1 MSKRLFSLLVIVP
14 VSIAVLLPVLFML
27 ADTFRQNSHFDF
39 STYQVLFQ
47 SSTVHSF
54 SNSLLLSLSVAAMS
68 TGAGVI
74 LGLILS
80 KTKLPFASLF
90 IVLLTIPLLI
100 PPYML
105 ALGWYELLGR
115 EGYWGELLFGFPG
128 TFWVLFSIYLP
139 IPMLLTI
146 LFLRQVNPRFEE
158 AARLMTGWYGV
169 LRYITLPLIFPA
181 ILLSFLLVF
190 ILTFG
195 EQSVAN
201 FLRFDV
207 FALESFTY
215 FSAFYDFKTATVLA
229 VPMIAMA
236 FIVLLAEQ
244 FLARKHLFRFNSAHK
259 VAKISLGIY
268 TWPLF
273 FLMLLVIFIIV
284 ILPFSSILMQA
295 ADWQTIQEAFEKA
308 KAPML
313 RSYLYAI
320 TGATLL
326 MCFGFAG
333 GYLIEEKI
341 RGYRLYDALL
351 IFLFALPAAVIGIA
365 LILFWNHSY
374 TNFIYTTPLIIL
386 FGYTG
391 KYLVLS
397 TKISQNRLSQI
408 PHSQIEVA
416 QMAGANWF
424 QVLRYILM
432 PLSKKALLTMWLI
445 GFIFSLR
452 ETTITMLVYPPGYET
467 LPVYTLT
474 QMANGDPK
482 IIAALSLLMIA
493 MILLPLLFI
502 AILKKV
508 QHDRTS

>member
-1 MSKRLFSLLVIVP
+1 MSKCLFSLIVIVP
-14 VSIAVLLPVLFML
+14 VAVAVLLPVLFML
-27 ADTFRQNSHFDF
+27 ANTLWQNGHLDF
-39 STYQVLFQ
+39 STYAILFQ
-47 SSTVHSF
+47 SSMVHSLA
-54 SNSLLLSLSVAAMS
+54 NSLLLSFSVATMS
-68 TGAGVI
+68 TIAGVI
-74 LGLILS
+74 LGIILS
-80 KTKLPFASLF
+80 KTKLLFASF
-90 IVLLTIPLLI
+90 FTVLLTIPLLI
-100 PPYML
+100 PPYIL

-115 EGYWGELLFGFPG
+115 EGYWGEFLFSFWG
-128 TFWVLFSIYLP
+128 TFWVLFCIYLP

-146 LFLRQVNPRFEE
+146 LFLRQINPRFEE

-169 LRYITLPLIFPA
+169 FRSITLPLIFPTV
-181 ILLSFLLVF
+181 LLSFLLIF

-215 FSAFYDFKTATVLA
+215 FSAFYDFRTATVLA

-244 FLARKHLFRFNSAHK
+244 FLVQRHLFRFNS
-259 VAKISLGIY
+259 VYTVEKISLGIY

-273 FLMLLVIFIIV
+273 LVMLLIIFIIV
-284 ILPFSSILMQA
+284 ILPFSSILVQA
-295 ADWQTIQEAFEKA
+295 ADWQTMLEVFTKA
-308 KAPML
+308 KAPL
-313 RSYLYAI
+313 FRSYLYAI
-320 TGATLL
+320 TAATVL

-365 LILFWNHSY
+365 LILFWNHPY
-374 TNFIYTTPLIIL
+374 TNLIYTTPLIIL

-397 TKISQNRLSQI
+397 TKIAQRRLSQI
-408 PHSQIEVA
+408 PHSQLEVA

-424 QVLRYILM
+424 QILRYILM

-445 GFIFSLR
+445 GLIFSLR

-482 IIAALSLLMIA
+482 IIAGLSLLMIA
-493 MILLPLLFI
+493 MTLLPLLLI
-502 AILKKV
+502 GIIKKV
-508 QHDRTS
+508 KYDRTS